1 MKGRVLALFRSTH
14 QVIKGEGAC
23 GQAKISY
30 RIVPVPKSL
39 SLECG
44 MAIEI
49 EEKDRP
55 ALENVLRECGVD
67 VRFNEEE

>member
-14 QVIKGEGAC
+14 QVIKGEGALS
-23 GQAKISY
+23 QAKISY

-39 SLECG
+39 SAECG

-55 ALENVLRECGVD
+55 ALESVLRHCGVD
-67 VRFNEEE
+67 VRFHEEE